1 MKNKKIWQIVS
12 LVMAILCCINLIY
25 LKSESNEIKKVSNV
39 LYEADYLTI
48 EDVKNKS
55 TFKSCISVEDE
66 DTGEIEVKYK
76 KLYGIEHVADYE
88 LDKDG
93 GIDVD
98 FLDGDP
104 AKILI
109 FDENGNQRFYKEVS
123 ELNYE
128 PGEKGKYSVY
138 LVGNKFTGEV
148 IFNAY

>member
-1 MKNKKIWQIVS
+1 
-12 LVMAILCCINLIY
+12 MAILCCINLIY
-25 LKSESNEIKKVSNV
+25 LKSESNEIKKVSNL
-39 LYEADYLTI
+39 LYKVDYLTI

-55 TFKSCISVEDE
+55 TFKSCISVED
-66 DTGEIEVKYK
+66 DDAGEINVKYK

-93 GIDVD
+93 GVEVD

-109 FDENGNQRFYKEVS
+109 FDENGNQRFYEEVS
-123 ELNYE
+123 QLNYE
-128 PGEKGKYSVY
+128 PGESGKYSVY

-148 IFNAY
+148 IFSSY